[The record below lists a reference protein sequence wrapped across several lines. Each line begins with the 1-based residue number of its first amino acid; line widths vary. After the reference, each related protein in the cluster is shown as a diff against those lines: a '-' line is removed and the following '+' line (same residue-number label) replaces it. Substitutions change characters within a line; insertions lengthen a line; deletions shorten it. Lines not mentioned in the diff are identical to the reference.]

1 MTDWNT
7 SNRLSDHVSLMSP
20 HALQVSL
27 SHPPRLA
34 ASHRWKVLG
43 VGVAA
48 NASVIA
54 AISGLPTTA
63 VWMRTGYQL
72 DTAQVGLAVG
82 ALGLGTA
89 LSELPWGLA
98 ADRWGDR
105 PVLLGGLAATCLALL
120 GMALWLAPTSGHVP
134 DLAWLVVAMTVVGL
148 VGGSVNGASGR
159 AVMRWFHE
167 GERGL
172 AMSIRQT
179 AVPMGGGIGAL
190 TLPWLASTFGFGW
203 AYGWVALLCGVSAVL
218 TWHWLHEPPDG
229 HATAA
234 TSAQHPNPLGLA
246 EIWRI
251 VMAIGLLCVPQFA
264 VLTFA
269 SIFLHDYAHAG
280 LATITATLVAIQ
292 AGAMVMR
299 VWSGR
304 WTDRHGNRR
313 HYLRGCTLVT
323 VAAFLVLAACV
334 HGSASSATLMALLP
348 VALALAGI
356 AVSAWHGV
364 GYTELAAMAG
374 ADRAGT
380 ALGMANT
387 VVFFG
392 FFLTPLCLPH
402 WLALT
407 SWPVVWATTAGVA
420 LCVWPLFPRPAER
433 GGKTS

>member
-1 MTDWNT
+1 MTDWIP
-7 SNRLSDHVSLMSP
+7 SNDSWLRALSPMSSQTVP
-20 HALQVSL
+20 L
-27 SHPPRLA
+27 SVPPARRLA
-34 ASHRWKVLG
+34 PSHRWKVLG

-48 NASVIA
+48 NASVLA
-54 AISGLPTTA
+54 AVGGIPTTA

-82 ALGLGTA
+82 AIGLGTA

-105 PVLLGGLAATCLALL
+105 PVLLGGLAATGAALL
-120 GMALWLAPTSGHVP
+120 AMALWLSPMTQGAAHIPS
-134 DLAWLVVAMTVVGL
+134 LSWLVVALMVVGL

-159 AVMRWFHE
+159 AVMRWFQE

-190 TLPWLASTFGFGW
+190 TLPWLASTLGFAW

-218 TWHWLHEPPDG
+218 TWCWLHEPPDCQAG
-229 HATAA
+229 
-234 TSAQHPNPLGLA
+234 SAPPLRSPNPLGRA
-246 EIWRI
+246 SIWRI
-251 VMAIGLLCVPQFA
+251 VLAIGLLCVPQFA

-280 LATITATLVAIQ
+280 LGAITATLVTIQ
-292 AGAMVMR
+292 AGAMVSR

-304 WTDRHGNRR
+304 WTDWHGNRR
-313 HYLRGCTLVT
+313 AYLRACAFVT
-323 VAAFLVLAACV
+323 AMAFLLLAACV
-334 HGSASSATLMALLP
+334 HGSATDTRLMALLP
-348 VALALAGI
+348 VMLALAGI

-392 FFLTPLCLPH
+392 FFVTPLVLPH

-420 LCVWPLFPRPAER
+420 LCAWPILPGPSTR
-433 GGKTS
+433 

>member
-1 MTDWNT
+1 
-7 SNRLSDHVSLMSP
+7 MS
-20 HALQVSL
+20 
-27 SHPPRLA
+27 SHTIAASPSMPPARRFA
-34 ASHRWKVLG
+34 PSHRWKVLA

-48 NASVIA
+48 NASVLA
-54 AISGLPTTA
+54 AVGGIPSTA

-72 DTAQVGLAVG
+72 DNAQIGLAVG
-82 ALGLGTA
+82 AIGLGTA
-89 LSELPWGLA
+89 LSELPWGVA

-105 PVLLGGLAATCLALL
+105 PVLLGGLAATSAALL
-120 GMALWLAPTSGHVP
+120 AMALWLAPTIAHIPTLS
-134 DLAWLVVAMTVVGL
+134 WLVVAMMLVGL

-159 AVMRWFHE
+159 AVMRWFQE

-179 AVPMGGGIGAL
+179 AVPLGGGIGAL
-190 TLPWLASTFGFGW
+190 TLPWLASTVGFAW
-203 AYGWVALLCGVSAVL
+203 AYGWVALLCGFSAVL
-218 TWHWLHEPPDG
+218 TWRWLHEPPDTG
-229 HATAA
+229 AGA
-234 TSAQHPNPLGLA
+234 SAHDRHPNPLGRA
-246 EIWRI
+246 AIWRI

-269 SIFLHDYAHAG
+269 SIFLHDHAHAG
-280 LATITATLVAIQ
+280 LGVITATMVAIQ
-292 AGAMVMR
+292 GGAMVMR

-304 WTDRHGNRR
+304 WTDRRGNRR
-313 HYLRGCTLVT
+313 AYLRSCTLVT
-323 VAAFLVLAACV
+323 VLAFLILAACV
-334 HGSASSATLMALLP
+334 HGSLASATLMALVP
-348 VALALAGI
+348 VMLAVAGI

-392 FFLTPLCLPH
+392 FFLTPLVLPH

-407 SWPVVWATTAGVA
+407 SWPIVWATTAIVA
-420 LCVWPLFPRPAER
+420 LGVWPLFPK
-433 GGKTS
+433 G

>member
-1 MTDWNT
+1 MTSHT
-7 SNRLSDHVSLMSP
+7 LPVPSD
-20 HALQVSL
+20 AAR
-27 SHPPRLA
+27 RLA
-34 ASHRWKVLG
+34 PSHRWKVLG

-48 NASVIA
+48 NASVLA
-54 AISGLPTTA
+54 AVSGLPTTA
-63 VWMRTGYQL
+63 VWMRTGYHL
-72 DTAQVGLAVG
+72 DTVQVGFAVG
-82 ALGLGTA
+82 AIGLGTA

-105 PVLLGGLAATCLALL
+105 PVLLGGLVATSAALL
-120 GMALWLAPTSGHVP
+120 AMMLWLAPTAGHIP
-134 DLAWLVVAMTVVGL
+134 ALSWLILAMTLVGL

-179 AVPMGGGIGAL
+179 AVPLGGGIGAL
-190 TLPWLASTFGFGW
+190 TLPWLASTFGFAW
-203 AYGWVALLCGVSAVL
+203 AYGWVALLCGISAAL
-218 TWHWLHEPPDG
+218 TWHWLHEPPDF
-229 HATAA
+229 HASAA
-234 TSAQHPNPLGLA
+234 ARQRSPNPLRRA
-246 EIWRI
+246 DIWRI
-251 VMAIGLLCVPQFA
+251 VFAIGLLCVPQFA

-280 LATITATLVAIQ
+280 LGVITATLVTIQ
-292 AGAMVMR
+292 AGAMITR

-304 WTDRHGNRR
+304 WTDRRGNRR
-313 HYLRGCTLVT
+313 AYLRGCTLLT

-334 HGSASSATLMALLP
+334 HGSAASPALMALLP
-348 VALALAGI
+348 AVLAAAGI

-364 GYTELAAMAG
+364 GYTELAAVAG

-380 ALGMANT
+380 ALGMVNT

-392 FFLTPLCLPH
+392 FFLTPLALPQ

-407 SWPVVWATTAGVA
+407 SWPVVWATTAVVA
-420 LCVWPLFPRPAER
+420 LCVWPLFPRPQPTA
-433 GGKTS
+433 

>member
-1 MTDWNT
+1 M
-7 SNRLSDHVSLMSP
+7 
-20 HALQVSL
+20 
-27 SHPPRLA
+27 
-34 ASHRWKVLG
+34 G

-48 NASVIA
+48 NASVLA
-54 AISGLPTTA
+54 AVGGIPTTA
-63 VWMRTGYQL
+63 VWMRTGYHL

-82 ALGLGTA
+82 AIGLGTA

-105 PVLLGGLAATCLALL
+105 PVLLGGLAATSAALL
-120 GMALWLAPTSGHVP
+120 AMALWLSPMAEAAAHVP
-134 DLAWLVVAMTVVGL
+134 SLSWLVVAMTLVGL

-190 TLPWLASTFGFGW
+190 TLPWLASTFGFAW

-218 TWHWLHEPPDG
+218 TWCWLHEPPDFP
-229 HATAA
+229 A
-234 TSAQHPNPLGLA
+234 TSAAQSRSPNPLGRA
-246 EIWRI
+246 SVWRI
-251 VMAIGLLCVPQFA
+251 VLAIGLLCVPQFA
-264 VLTFA
+264 VLAFA
-269 SIFLHDYAHAG
+269 SIFLHDYAQAG
-280 LATITATLVAIQ
+280 LGAITATLVTIQ
-292 AGAMVMR
+292 GGAMLTR

-313 HYLRGCTLVT
+313 AYLRACTLI
-323 VAAFLVLAACV
+323 AAGAFLLLAGCV
-334 HGSASSATLMALLP
+334 HGSATDSRLMALLP
-348 VALALAGI
+348 VVLALAGI

-392 FFLTPLCLPH
+392 FFLTPLALPH

-407 SWPVVWATTAGVA
+407 SWPMVWATTAVVA
-420 LCVWPLFPRPAER
+420 LGAWPLFPRSPR
-433 GGKTS
+433 R